1 MIAHDLIYCRP
12 DTLQEATDAFS
23 QLQSEGKTALYY
35 AGGSEIITLCR
46 TGSIQPDA
54 VIDIKRIPE
63 CMALSI
69 DERALH
75 IGSACTL
82 SQISTSKLFPLLG
95 LSCGRIADHTNQC
108 RITLGGNL
116 CGSIIYRETSLPLLL
131 ADASATLLGPQG
143 ERTVPFRSVF
153 DGRIRLRPSELI
165 VAIHLPVWALSARY
179 FHIKKTANEKID
191 YPLVSVAALCNG
203 DRLRVGFSGICSY
216 PFRSELIEAVLNDRT
231 KSCQDRVELA
241 AALLPEPA
249 RTDVEGSGEYRLF
262 VWKNTLQTLLEEWE
276 NGTV

>member
-12 DTLQEATDAFS
+12 DTLQEAADAFS

-46 TGSIQPDA
+46 TGSIRPDA

-63 CMALSI
+63 CTALFT
-69 DERALH
+69 DAQAFH

-82 SQISTSKLFPLLG
+82 SQISVSKHFPLLG

-116 CGSIIYRETSLPLLL
+116 CGTIIYRETSLPLLL
-131 ADASATLLGPQG
+131 ADADATLFGPQG
-143 ERTVPFRSVF
+143 ARTVPFQSIF
-153 DGRIRLRPSELI
+153 DGRIRLRPGELI
-165 VAIHLPVWALSARY
+165 VAVHLPVWALSARH
-179 FHIKKTANEKID
+179 FHIKKTTNEKID
-191 YPLVSVAALCNG
+191 YPLVSVAALCKG
-203 DRLRVGFSGICSY
+203 DQLRVGFSGICAY
-216 PFRSELIEAVLNDRT
+216 PFRSGAIEAVLNDRT
-231 KSCQDRVELA
+231 KPCQERVALA
-241 AALLPEPA
+241 ATLLPEPA
-249 RTDVEGSGEYRLF
+249 RTDVEAAGEYRLF
-262 VWKNTLQTLLEEWE
+262 VWKNTLQALLEEWE

>member
-12 DTLQEATDAFS
+12 DTLQEAADTFL

-46 TGSIQPDA
+46 TGSIRPDA
-54 VIDIKRIPE
+54 IIDIKRIPE
-63 CMALSI
+63 CMSLFT
-69 DERALH
+69 DGQALH

-82 SQISTSKLFPLLG
+82 SQISTSKRFLLLG

-131 ADASATLLGPQG
+131 ADADTTLFGPMG
-143 ERTVPFRSVF
+143 VRTVPFQSVF
-153 DGRIRLRPSELI
+153 DGRMRLRPGELI
-165 VAIHLPVWALSARY
+165 VAVHLPVWALSARH

-191 YPLVSVAALCNG
+191 YPLVSVAALCKG
-203 DRLRVGFSGICSY
+203 DQLRVGFSGICSH
-216 PFRSELIEAVLNDRT
+216 PFRNQAIEAVLNDRT
-231 KSCQDRVELA
+231 KPCQERVELA
-241 AALLPEPA
+241 TVLLPEPA
-249 RTDVEGSGEYRLF
+249 RTDVEGLGEYGLF
-262 VWKNTLQTLLEEWE
+262 VWMNTLQALLEEWV